1 MQEIHEMQVWSLVW
15 EDPLE
20 EDMATH
26 SSVLAWRIHGQRR
39 LETTVSGV
47 TKSGTR
53 LRMHPEKKGQG
64 RTLPTSL
71 CPSLTPSHS
80 LSSRLS
86 LVPILSDPS
95 SYPECLLGSS
105 IQFPEKACCFFFFFD
120 DHFKSLYW
128 MCYNISSVLCF
139 LLFWHWGMWGLSS
152 LPRDGTCI
160 LLPLTGRGS
169 LKHWIARE
177 VPGLLF
183 WL

>member
-1 MQEIHEMQVWSLVW
+1 
-15 EDPLE
+15 
-20 EDMATH
+20 MATH

-105 IQFPEKACCFFFFFD
+105 IQFPEKACCFFFFLMTILKAFIE
-120 DHFKSLYW
+120 
-128 MCYNISSVLCF
+128 CVTIF
-139 LLFWHWGMWGLSS
+139 LLFYVFCFFGIEACGVLAPCLEMELAYFSLLLEGEVLS
-152 LPRDGTCI
+152 
-160 LLPLTGRGS
+160 TG
-169 LKHWIARE
+169 
-177 VPGLLF
+177 
-183 WL
+183 